1 MNFLVDD
8 FKGWKRLDYA
18 WLISACTAI
27 TLITLSMGGSYIS
40 IIRAI
45 ANVVCVILVAKGKIS
60 NYAWGLVGVV
70 AYAYLAYTWGYFGET
85 FLNIGYYLPMQ
96 FVGFYLWNKNKSN
109 TNDSTVSSSVVVESL
124 TPLAKLG
131 LALIVPLCIFLLT
144 LILNELGGKLTLLD
158 ASTTVLSVVAM
169 LLMTLRLK
177 EQWYMW
183 IIVNIISIYMWYV
196 SYTSGNVDGIAT
208 LLMWGVFLINACY
221 GLYEWNKK
229 DNTFRN

>member
-1 MNFLVDD
+1 
-8 FKGWKRLDYA
+8 
-18 WLISACTAI
+18 
-27 TLITLSMGGSYIS
+27 
-40 IIRAI
+40 
-45 ANVVCVILVAKGKIS
+45 
-60 NYAWGLVGVV
+60 
-70 AYAYLAYTWGYFGET
+70 
-85 FLNIGYYLPMQ
+85 MQ